1 MSGAEPEL
9 SPGHQQELARAYRLL
24 ESDNFATRLSDYAG
38 KPIHGVLARM
48 PKPMRRAVDRAV
60 ERAIQECLKVALRS
74 LNSERKKRPSTRLAS
89 TLAGVAG
96 GVGGLF
102 GAASLPV
109 ELPVTTILILRAIAD
124 IARHYGEDL
133 STIEGR
139 LTCVEVFAHGSNK
152 KTDERHAGSERRA
165 DVGYYASRAMLGRL
179 ANEASSLLLERGATN
194 LAAPAVAALT
204 GEVASRFGV
213 VVWEKIAASA
223 IPLAGAAGAAT
234 INVLFMNHFLAI
246 ARGHFM
252 LRRLERIHGEEAI
265 RSHYRRLSRGSS
277 DHAT

>member
-9 SPGHQQELARAYRLL
+9 SPGHKQELARAYKLL
-24 ESDNFATRLSDYAG
+24 ESNNFATRLTDYAG
-38 KPIHGVLARM
+38 KPIHGVLAQM

-60 ERAIQECLKVALRS
+60 ERAIQECLMVALKS

-124 IARHYGEDL
+124 IARHHGEDL
-133 STIEGR
+133 STIEAR
-139 LTCVEVFAHGSNK
+139 LACVEVFAHGSNK
-152 KTDERHAGSERRA
+152 GIGERRA

-179 ANEASSLLLERGATN
+179 ANEASSLLLERGATT

-234 INVLFMNHFLAI
+234 INVVFMNHFQSI

-265 RSHYRRLSRGSS
+265 RSHYRRLSRESP
-277 DHAT
+277 DHSG

>member
-1 MSGAEPEL
+1 
-9 SPGHQQELARAYRLL
+9 
-24 ESDNFATRLSDYAG
+24 
-38 KPIHGVLARM
+38 
-48 PKPMRRAVDRAV
+48 
-60 ERAIQECLKVALRS
+60 
-74 LNSERKKRPSTRLAS
+74 
-89 TLAGVAG
+89 
-96 GVGGLF
+96 
-102 GAASLPV
+102 LPV

-152 KTDERHAGSERRA
+152 ETGGRHAGSERRA

>member
-1 MSGAEPEL
+1 M
-9 SPGHQQELARAYRLL
+9 
-24 ESDNFATRLSDYAG
+24 
-38 KPIHGVLARM
+38 
-48 PKPMRRAVDRAV
+48 
-60 ERAIQECLKVALRS
+60 
-74 LNSERKKRPSTRLAS
+74 
-89 TLAGVAG
+89 
-96 GVGGLF
+96 
-102 GAASLPV
+102 
-109 ELPVTTILILRAIAD
+109 
-124 IARHYGEDL
+124 
-133 STIEGR
+133 
-139 LTCVEVFAHGSNK
+139 
-152 KTDERHAGSERRA
+152 
-165 DVGYYASRAMLGRL
+165 GYYASRAMLGRL